1 MSLLQISPA
10 RLMARTTK
18 NTMTPLKA
26 TTNIVKLRCNVFTSA
41 LLLLTMT
48 AAVSTPAT
56 PTALIRVK
64 AREIFRAGPGV

>member
-1 MSLLQISPA
+1 
-10 RLMARTTK
+10 
-18 NTMTPLKA
+18 
-26 TTNIVKLRCNVFTSA
+26 
-41 LLLLTMT
+41 LLTMT